1 MKRGSLVTIAGGA
14 DYAGKPRPALVVQSD
29 AFPTPASVTVCP
41 LTTKEVESSLLRI
54 GLLPTAENG
63 LAGPSWIMVDKILTV
78 PRTKVGQTIGEI
90 TLAQLRE
97 VTEILTA
104 FLGAGEQSA

>member
-1 MKRGSLVTIAGGA
+1 
-14 DYAGKPRPALVVQSD
+14 
-29 AFPTPASVTVCP
+29 VCP

-78 PRTKVGQTIGEI
+78 PRTKVGQYIGEI
-90 TLAQLRE
+90 TLAPGAHRATFRAAKSVKGFLLDLHELRL
-97 VTEILTA
+97 IPRQA
-104 FLGAGEQSA
+104 QSAKK